1 MEKDNVT
8 MVERSK
14 ILSIALTLIMV
25 LALFTAGCVSND
37 EEPAESPDEGPS
49 NGAEEAEEI
58 NVKGSTT
65 VLPLAQ
71 AAAETYMEN
80 HPEQSISISGGGSG
94 TGIAALIDGDVHIA
108 MASRQIKDSEI
119 EEAEA
124 NGINPVEHVI
134 AWDGLT
140 VVVNPENPV
149 DQLTY
154 DQIKG
159 IYDGSISNWAD
170 VGGPDKEIV
179 VINRD
184 SSSGTYGY
192 FQEEVLGEDNEFR
205 EDAIAQSSNGAVV
218 QAVSQNDAAIGYIGF
233 AYLNDNVKGVDV
245 DKGSGM
251 VEPTAENIL
260 AGDYPL
266 ARPLHFYT
274 DGQPT
279 GLAADFTEFILSEE
293 GTEIVYD
300 VGYFPVESTSET
312 AEAEEINV
320 KGSTTVL
327 PLAQAAAET
336 YMDNHPE
343 ASISI
348 SGGGSGTGIAALID
362 GDVDIAMASRQIKD
376 SETEEAEA
384 NGINPVEHVIA
395 WDGLTVVVNPA
406 NSVDQ
411 LTYDQIKGIYD
422 GSISNWADVGGED
435 KEIVVI
441 NRDSSSGTYGYFQ
454 EEVLGEDNEFRP
466 DALAQ
471 SSNGAVVQA
480 VSQND
485 AAIGYIGFAY
495 LNENVK
501 GVDVNKGD
509 GMVAPTSENI
519 LAGDYPL
526 ARPLHFYTDGQPTG
540 LAADFTEFIL
550 SEEGTE
556 IVYEVG
562 YFPVE

>member
-1 MEKDNVT
+1 

-37 EEPAESPDEGPS
+37 EETAESPDES
-49 NGAEEAEEI
+49 STGAEETAEDEEI

-80 HPEQSISISGGGSG
+80 HPEASISISGGGSG
-94 TGIAALIDGDVHIA
+94 TGIAALIDGDVDVA
-108 MASRQIKDSEI
+108 MSSRKMKDSEI
-119 EEAEA
+119 KAAES

-140 VVVNPENPV
+140 VVVNPDNPV
-149 DQLTY
+149 NQLTY

-205 EDAIAQSSNGAVV
+205 
-218 QAVSQNDAAIGYIGF
+218 
-233 AYLNDNVKGVDV
+233 
-245 DKGSGM
+245 
-251 VEPTAENIL
+251 
-260 AGDYPL
+260 
-266 ARPLHFYT
+266 
-274 DGQPT
+274 
-279 GLAADFTEFILSEE
+279 
-293 GTEIVYD
+293 
-300 VGYFPVESTSET
+300 
-312 AEAEEINV
+312 
-320 KGSTTVL
+320 
-327 PLAQAAAET
+327 
-336 YMDNHPE
+336 
-343 ASISI
+343 
-348 SGGGSGTGIAALID
+348 
-362 GDVDIAMASRQIKD
+362 
-376 SETEEAEA
+376 
-384 NGINPVEHVIA
+384 
-395 WDGLTVVVNPA
+395 
-406 NSVDQ
+406 
-411 LTYDQIKGIYD
+411 
-422 GSISNWADVGGED
+422 
-435 KEIVVI
+435 
-441 NRDSSSGTYGYFQ
+441 
-454 EEVLGEDNEFRP
+454 P

-471 SSNGAVVQA
+471 SSNGAVLQY

-485 AAIGYIGFAY
+485 VAIGYIGFAY
-495 LNENVK
+495 LTDNVK
-501 GVDVNKGD
+501 GLDVNKGD

-526 ARPLHFYTDGQPTG
+526 ARPLPFYTDGQPTG
-540 LAADFTEFIL
+540 LAADFTEYIL

-562 YFPVE
+562 YFPVLSK

>member
-1 MEKDNVT
+1 

>member
-37 EEPAESPDEGPS
+37 EEPTESSGDKDSTG
-49 NGAEEAEEI
+49 AEEI

-71 AAAETYMEN
+71 AAAETYMAN
-80 HPEQSISISGGGSG
+80 HPEASISISGGGSG
-94 TGIAALIDGDVHIA
+94 TGIAALIDGDVDIA
-108 MASRQIKDSEI
+108 MASRKMKDSET

-124 NGINPVEHVI
+124 NGIDPVEHVI

-233 AYLNDNVKGVDV
+233 AYLN
-245 DKGSGM
+245 
-251 VEPTAENIL
+251 
-260 AGDYPL
+260 
-266 ARPLHFYT
+266 
-274 DGQPT
+274 
-279 GLAADFTEFILSEE
+279 
-293 GTEIVYD
+293 
-300 VGYFPVESTSET
+300 
-312 AEAEEINV
+312 
-320 KGSTTVL
+320 
-327 PLAQAAAET
+327 
-336 YMDNHPE
+336 
-343 ASISI
+343 
-348 SGGGSGTGIAALID
+348 
-362 GDVDIAMASRQIKD
+362 
-376 SETEEAEA
+376 
-384 NGINPVEHVIA
+384 
-395 WDGLTVVVNPA
+395 
-406 NSVDQ
+406 
-411 LTYDQIKGIYD
+411 
-422 GSISNWADVGGED
+422 
-435 KEIVVI
+435 
-441 NRDSSSGTYGYFQ
+441 
-454 EEVLGEDNEFRP
+454 
-466 DALAQ
+466 
-471 SSNGAVVQA
+471 
-480 VSQND
+480 
-485 AAIGYIGFAY
+485 
-495 LNENVK
+495 ENVK
-501 GVDVNKGD
+501 GVDVNKGN

-540 LAADFTEFIL
+540 LAADFTEYIL

-556 IVYEVG
+556 IVYDVG

>member
-1 MEKDNVT
+1 

-25 LALFTAGCVSND
+25 LALFTAGCASND
-37 EEPAESPDEGPS
+37 EEPAESSGDGDS
-49 NGAEEAEEI
+49 TGAEETAEAEEI
-58 NVKGSTT
+58 DVKGSTT

-80 HPEQSISISGGGSG
+80 HPEASISISGGGSG
-94 TGIAALIDGDVHIA
+94 TGIAALIDGDVDVA
-108 MASRQIKDSEI
+108 MASRKIKDSETD
-119 EEAEA
+119 EAEA

-140 VVVNPENPV
+140 VVVNPDNPV

-192 FQEEVLGEDNEFR
+192 FHEEVLGEE
-205 EDAIAQSSNGAVV
+205 
-218 QAVSQNDAAIGYIGF
+218 
-233 AYLNDNVKGVDV
+233 
-245 DKGSGM
+245 
-251 VEPTAENIL
+251 
-260 AGDYPL
+260 
-266 ARPLHFYT
+266 
-274 DGQPT
+274 
-279 GLAADFTEFILSEE
+279 
-293 GTEIVYD
+293 
-300 VGYFPVESTSET
+300 
-312 AEAEEINV
+312 
-320 KGSTTVL
+320 
-327 PLAQAAAET
+327 
-336 YMDNHPE
+336 
-343 ASISI
+343 
-348 SGGGSGTGIAALID
+348 
-362 GDVDIAMASRQIKD
+362 
-376 SETEEAEA
+376 
-384 NGINPVEHVIA
+384 
-395 WDGLTVVVNPA
+395 
-406 NSVDQ
+406 
-411 LTYDQIKGIYD
+411 
-422 GSISNWADVGGED
+422 
-435 KEIVVI
+435 
-441 NRDSSSGTYGYFQ
+441 
-454 EEVLGEDNEFRP
+454 NEFRP

-509 GMVAPTSENI
+509 GMVTPTSENI
-519 LAGDYPL
+519 LAGEYPL

-540 LAADFTEFIL
+540 LAADFTEYIL

-556 IVYEVG
+556 IVYDVG
-562 YFPVE
+562 YFPVESSSETAEAEEIDVKGSTTVLPLAQAAAETYMENHPEASISISGGGSGTGIAALIDGDVDVAMASRKIKDSETDEAEANGINPVEHVIAWDGLTVVVNPDNPVDQLTYDQIKGIYDGSISNWADVGGPDKEIVVINRDSSSGTYGYFHEEVLGEENEFRPDALAQSSNGAVVQAVSQNDAAIGYIGFAYLNENVKGVDVNKGDGMVTPTSENILAGEYPLARPLHFYTDGQPTGLAADFTEYILSEEGTEIVYDVGYFPVE

>member
-37 EEPAESPDEGPS
+37 EETEESPAEGPS
-49 NGAEEAEEI
+49 TGAEEAEEL

-80 HPEQSISISGGGSG
+80 HPEASISISGGGSG

-124 NGINPVEHVI
+124 NGIDPVEHVI

-159 IYDGSISNWAD
+159 IYDGSISNWED

-192 FQEEVLGEDNEFR
+192 FQGEVLGDDNEFR
-205 EDAIAQSSNGAVV
+205 EDAVSTSSNGAVL
-218 QAVSQNDAAIGYIGF
+218 QSVSQNDAAIGYIGF
-233 AYLNDNVKGVDV
+233 AYLTDNVKGLDV
-245 DKGSGM
+245 NKGDGM
-251 VEPTAENIL
+251 VAPTAENIL

-279 GLAADFTEFILSEE
+279 GLAADFTEYILSEE

-300 VGYFPVESTSET
+300 VGYFPVESSSET

-336 YMDNHPE
+336 YMENHPE

-362 GDVDIAMASRQIKD
+362 GDVHIAMASRQIKD
-376 SETEEAEA
+376 SEIEEAEA
-384 NGINPVEHVIA
+384 NGIDPVEHVIA
-395 WDGLTVVVNPA
+395 WDGLTVVVNPE
-406 NSVDQ
+406 NPVDQ

-422 GSISNWADVGGED
+422 GSISNWEDVGGED
-435 KEIVVI
+435 EEIVVI

-509 GMVAPTSENI
+509 GMVAPTAENI

-540 LAADFTEFIL
+540 LAADFTEYIL

-556 IVYEVG
+556 IVYDVG